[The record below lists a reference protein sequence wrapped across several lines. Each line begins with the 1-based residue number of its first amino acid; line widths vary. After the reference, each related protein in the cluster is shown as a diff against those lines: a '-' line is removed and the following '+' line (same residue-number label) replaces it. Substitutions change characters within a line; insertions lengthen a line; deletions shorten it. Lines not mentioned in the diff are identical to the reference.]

1 MAQIQARYE
10 AGIVQRVALHTR
22 ASSLSG
28 RLPRSGCR
36 RSSAPS
42 ESVPTSRTRK
52 QRTLLAASSV
62 SAAAVEAPPKIEVIQ
77 QDTIEVLKDF
87 TAFDLDQY
95 VAGSSKNWTFWNCEP
110 STFPWEYGSV
120 EHAYILQGK
129 FSVQYE
135 GAEPVTIVAGDFVKF
150 PVGMTTFV
158 VMEPTRKFFN
168 LA

>member
-1 MAQIQARYE
+1 MAQMQTVSSKAFAFTAYANAR
-10 AGIVQRVALHTR
+10 QTFL
-22 ASSLSG
+22 L
-28 RLPRSGCR
+28 
-36 RSSAPS
+36 
-42 ESVPTSRTRK
+42 SRT
-52 QRTLLAASSV
+52 QRCGCKERLASAKAVQAPRNNTQRPVITARSIK
-62 SAAAVEAPPKIEVIQ
+62 AAAVEAPPKIEVIKK
-77 QDTIEVLKDF
+77 DTVEVLKDF

-95 VAGSSKNWTFWNCEP
+95 TAGGSKSWTFWNCEP

-135 GAEPVTIVAGDFVKF
+135 GAEPVTIEAGDFVKF
-150 PVGMTTFV
+150 PVGRTTFV